1 MVKRWSVLKA
11 WGVRLAKRVGIKKAK
26 TGVAR
31 KLAVVPHCI
40 WVDGTEFQCGKE
52 KNDSLTSDQVVF
64 ATAKNTTSLPGR
76 RRWRSRSASPRIQN
90 AFFTL
95 RRHATE
101 RHHAAPSSQSRWT
114 TAERTMTPA
123 ETSLKGVDRPPAIK
137 ERATK

>member
-1 MVKRWSVLKA
+1 MVSLGSVGL
-11 WGVRLAKRVGIKKAK
+11 RLAKRVRIKKAK
-26 TGVAR
+26 TAGAR

-101 RHHAAPSSQSRWT
+101 HHHAAPSSESRWT
-114 TAERTMTPA
+114 TVERTITPA
-123 ETSLKGVDRPPAIK
+123 QASLKGVK
-137 ERATK
+137 ERPLLKNGRRQ